1 MMGESN
7 HRRSLTRFLKKPAL
21 LLFTLTLIPASH
33 LYSHPTEGE
42 VFLYFTHSEEAY
54 GDGRTVMDAGVMIKK
69 ELENEGIHAEL
80 DRTDVI
86 RQLLEQDLHYGR
98 AYEKSRELLI
108 PVILSHRQP
117 VTLLD
122 IHRDAVDPSVSTA
135 TIHDKRYARIAFVIG
150 RDQPGYEKNLEFA
163 REMVSK
169 LESASPGIT
178 RGIILKGG
186 ADTDG
191 RFNQDLSGHSLL
203 LEFGGVDNSTDE
215 IERSARAFSKA
226 YADYLNGGTKR

>member
-1 MMGESN
+1 MVESN
-7 HRRSLTRFLKKPAL
+7 RRRSLTHFFKKPAL
-21 LLFTLTLIPASH
+21 LLFTLTLIPAGH
-33 LYSHPTEGE
+33 LYGHPPEGE

-54 GDGRTVMDAGVMIKK
+54 GDESTVMDAGDMIKK
-69 ELENEGIHAEL
+69 ELAKEGVHAEL

-86 RQLLEQDLHYGR
+86 QKLLEQNTPYGR
-98 AYEKSRELLI
+98 AYEKSREILI

-122 IHRDAVDPSVSTA
+122 IHRDAVGPSVSTV
-135 TIHDKRYARIAFVIG
+135 TIHDKSYARIAFVIG
-150 RDQPGYEKNLEFA
+150 RDQPGYEKNLGFA

-178 RGIILKGG
+178 RGIILKSG

-191 RFNQDLSGHSLL
+191 RFNQDLSDHSLL

-226 YADYLNGGTKR
+226 YADYLDGGTKR